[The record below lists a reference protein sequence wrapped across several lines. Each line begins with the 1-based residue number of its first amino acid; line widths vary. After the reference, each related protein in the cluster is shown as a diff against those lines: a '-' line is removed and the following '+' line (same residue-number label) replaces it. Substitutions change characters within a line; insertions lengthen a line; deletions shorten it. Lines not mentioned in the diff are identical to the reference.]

1 MRGRAGLRGHRCLGL
16 DGVVNTTPRQ
26 DTERRVILR
35 TPRTFLT
42 TWLDSDA
49 DDLAS
54 LHSDADTMRFVRNGR
69 PESRSE
75 VEELVRSYLSAQ
87 SLRTWAKWRL
97 ADADGRLIGRA
108 GFGGTEERR
117 GISYLI
123 ARPLWGQGIATEV
136 ASALVEWHLAHAP
149 DARLRALVVIGN
161 DASAR
166 VLEKIGFQVIGTED
180 YEGVLCWSFTYPT
193 GTA

>member
-1 MRGRAGLRGHRCLGL
+1 M
-16 DGVVNTTPRQ
+16 NTTTRQ
-26 DTERRVILR
+26 GTERRVILR

-42 TWLDSDA
+42 NWLDADA
-49 DDLAS
+49 DDLAC
-54 LHSDADTMRFVRNGR
+54 LHSDANTMRFVRNGR

-75 VEELVRSYLSAQ
+75 VEELVRTYVARQSA
-87 SLRTWAKWRL
+87 RTWAKWRL

-108 GFGGTEERR
+108 GFGGTEEQR

-166 VLEKIGFQVIGTED
+166 VLEKVGFHETGTEA

-193 GTA
+193 GTT